1 LIDNLQQFLLE
12 LGRGFAFVSRQQRL
26 VVEEQDFYID
36 LVFYNFKLKC
46 FLLIDLKLGK
56 LTHQDVGQMD
66 TYVRIYDKFHKSED
80 DNPTIGDFMEDLFQ
94 VGVIT
99 APHGVRGE
107 VKVFPTTDD
116 NARFKNLKTVLLDQG
131 RGTRELEIEGVKFF
145 KNMVILKFKGIDD
158 RNDVE
163 RMRQAKL
170 LVTRENAVELGKDE
184 YFIADLIGIQ
194 VVSDEG
200 EELGTI
206 SDVLQTGANDVYV
219 VSKDG
224 AKDLLI
230 PAIHACIQNVDVAA
244 GQMEVHLLPGLR

>member
-1 LIDNLQQFLLE
+1 
-12 LGRGFAFVSRQQRL
+12 
-26 VVEEQDFYID
+26 
-36 LVFYNFKLKC
+36 
-46 FLLIDLKLGK
+46 
-56 LTHQDVGQMD
+56 
-66 TYVRIYDKFHKSED
+66 
-80 DNPTIGDFMEDLFQ
+80 MEDLFQ

-131 RGTRELEIEGVKFF
+131 RGTRELEIEGVKFL

-184 YFIADLIGIQ
+184 YFIADLIDMQ
-194 VVSDEG
+194 V
-200 EELGTI
+200 ELEDGTAFGVLT
-206 SDVLQTGANDVYV
+206 DVIQTGANDVYEV
-219 VSKDG
+219 KRPDG
-224 AKDLLI
+224 K
-230 PAIHACIQNVDVAA
+230 
-244 GQMEVHLLPGLR
+244 EVLLPVIDECILDVDLEKQQVTAHIMPGLVD